1 MTTPR
6 ALPIAALLFAAALSA
21 CSDSAT
27 GPLDAFSNAAALRGS
42 SSSPNSPTTDRIR
55 LIAQLSPPAA
65 GTFRSA
71 KGKAKWDSRDA
82 NSKREI
88 EYEVEHLQPAMAVEF
103 FLDGVRVGS
112 ATTNM
117 YGQAEIEFET
127 EDGQP
132 VPESVLGL
140 AVEVRTTDGTV
151 IVAGAFPAT

>member
-1 MTTPR
+1 MTSPR
-6 ALPIAALLFAAALSA
+6 ALPIAALFFAAALSA

-27 GPLDAFSNAAALRGS
+27 GPLDAFSSAADLRGS
-42 SSSPNSPTTDRIR
+42 SSSPNSPATDRIR
-55 LIAQLSPPAA
+55 LIARLTPPAA

-82 NSKREI
+82 NAKREI
-88 EYEVEHLQPAMAVEF
+88 EYEVEHLQPGMAVEF
-103 FLDGVRVGS
+103 FLDGARVGS

-117 YGQAEIEFET
+117 FGQAEIEFET

-140 AVEVRTTDGTV
+140 AVEVRTTGGTV